1 MKLTTAA
8 SLLAFSTSSASAF
21 APSNHLLSSSS
32 MARKEGTHVGPLNGF
47 VKKIKKVLAP
57 IVDVVIG
64 DVFIGSE
71 KTADWSR
78 ETELLIKEIPC
89 ANTQFLSISAGP
101 QIFNRIVNNEL
112 GDATSLNSANVT
124 AGWKKI
130 DDQWEMD
137 EETRGTEELFNLPG
151 VWTNTILKNDD
162 LTNNEAVP
170 LRTVGGKEIMQS
182 DITNSNVLFP
192 MDDSDIV
199 FADMAQ
205 AERVFKDLKLNA
217 YSEGGGFPDTYN
229 TDFNM
234 QTDESFSRIFF
245 HGMCAP
251 LIMVQEEV
259 TDPEHTKYGPY
270 MVDLTHAAD
279 WKIREPDMFKKFG
292 ARIHFDENQ
301 MVSAIYDS
309 DTEKLVLPGDSDWEA
324 AKMQAKVTGVSICTV
339 REHLAQTHLMVANDS
354 SREVVLQLHPEHPIR
369 RLLSIFTY
377 NSVSVNQAAAGSLI
391 HPRCT
396 IHRALPLDYKDGVLP
411 LFENARITSVAYQPF
426 PDREIKNKALK
437 NLTENDESGFPY
449 YNEGCEYYEIA
460 RSMVREWLD
469 KAGEEAS
476 DEYALAFYEAMRET
490 TITQEYTLPEY
501 SPENMVDLVT
511 TIVWTVTGYHEIIGH
526 VADYFDR
533 PDKTGFRLTKK
544 NPTTIDIQSSIL
556 GAIIG
561 GTTAFPAP
569 QLLAKFPNYIGVGD
583 NVPAWEKDVWANF
596 VYEMGLQAKKV
607 QQNDRDRPSDF
618 EFKYYDPSLFECSVS
633 V

>member
-1 MKLTTAA
+1 
-8 SLLAFSTSSASAF
+8 
-21 APSNHLLSSSS
+21 
-32 MARKEGTHVGPLNGF
+32 MARKGINSVGPLNGILKK
-47 VKKIKKVLAP
+47 VKKVIAP
-57 IVDVVIG
+57 IVDIVVGDVVIG
-64 DVFIGSE
+64 GE
-71 KTADWSR
+71 MTEEWSR
-78 ETELLIKEIPC
+78 ETELLVKEIPC
-89 ANTQFLSISAGP
+89 ANTQFFALFPPKTLIA
-101 QIFNRIVNNEL
+101 QIDGNQV
-112 GDATSLNSANVT
+112 GDATSLKSANVT

-137 EETRGTEELFNLPG
+137 EETRGTYELINLPG
-151 VWTNTILKNDD
+151 LWESTILKEDD
-162 LTNNEAVP
+162 LTNNEVFTP
-170 LRTVGGKEIMQS
+170 DLTVGGKPPKVTTLIRS
-182 DITNSNVLFP
+182 DVLFP
-192 MDDSDIV
+192 MDDSDIAY
-199 FADMAQ
+199 ADIAQ
-205 AERVFKDLKLNA
+205 ALRVFKDLKLNA
-217 YSEGGGFPDTYN
+217 VSEGGCMPDTYN

-259 TDPEHTKYGPY
+259 TDPEHKKYGPY
-270 MVDLTHAAD
+270 MVDLTYAAD

-292 ARIHFDENQ
+292 ARIHFDEDQ

-324 AKMQAKVTGVSICTV
+324 AKWQAKVTGVSICTV

-369 RLLSIFTY
+369 RLLGIFTY
-377 NSVSVNQAAAGSLI
+377 NTVSINQGAKDSLV
-391 HPRCT
+391 PERSS
-396 IHRALPLDYKDGVLP
+396 IHRALPLDYNDGVFP
-411 LFENARITSVAYQPF
+411 LFENARTTSVAYQPF

-437 NLTENDESGFPY
+437 DSIDNDTSGFPY

-460 RSMVREWLD
+460 RSMVRKWLE
-469 KAGEEAS
+469 KAGDEAS

-490 TITQEYTLPEY
+490 TITQKYTLPEY

-526 VADYFDR
+526 VADYFNR
-533 PDKTGFRLTKK
+533 PDRAGFRLTKK

-556 GAIIG
+556 SAVIGAS
-561 GTTAFPAP
+561 TALPAP
-569 QLLAKFPNYIGVGD
+569 QLLAEYPNYIGVGD
-583 NVPAWEKDVWANF
+583 NIPAWEKDVWANF

-607 QQNDRDRPSDF
+607 QENDRKRDF